1 MKRGRNPTVQCGPQV
16 LADTFPSL
24 RHGAETW
31 KSVSA
36 SFGFQVSVQMVSPE
50 KTAQAMLGL
59 KFPGPS
65 KWVAS
70 QRRLLK
76 ASGIWIHR
84 PLIVKYF
91 VQTSSTLRGGVQLS
105 STSKAPQPAGVRSSL
120 WLRQAVPWAST
131 LGLAG
136 AYRVQFAFP

>member
-1 MKRGRNPTVQCGPQV
+1 MKRGRVQCGSQV
-16 LADTFPSL
+16 SADTFPSP
-24 RHGAETW
+24 RQGAETW

-36 SFGFQVSVQMVSPE
+36 SFVFQVSVQMVSPE
-50 KTAQAMLGL
+50 KTAQAVLGL

-65 KWVAS
+65 RWVAS

-76 ASGIWIHR
+76 ASGIWTHC

-91 VQTSSTLRGGVQLS
+91 AQTSSTLRGVQLS
-105 STSKAPQPAGVRSSL
+105 STSEAPQPAGVRSSL
-120 WLRQAVPWAST
+120 WPRQAVPWAST